1 MDEKSNITESLPPK
15 GKLVTAG
22 IIFISGFLS
31 PLLIPIVTSSDL
43 STGWK
48 AALSGLLALGIPE
61 LFMMIAAAVAGK
73 EGFNYIKGKVS
84 KILGYKFFVALVLF
98 LAWII
103 FFDENSII
111 AHRQNKQR
119 LQEPTQQKVYYKE
132 RIESDKQKLEDLNS
146 GLEELEKFAR
156 EQYYMSKPGEDVFI
170 VVEENK

>member
-1 MDEKSNITESLPPK
+1 M
-15 GKLVTAG
+15 
-22 IIFISGFLS
+22 
-31 PLLIPIVTSSDL
+31 
-43 STGWK
+43 
-48 AALSGLLALGIPE
+48 GL
-61 LFMMIAAAVAGK
+61 K
-73 EGFNYIKGKVS
+73 KKDIKGKVS
-84 KILGYKFFVALVLF
+84 KILGYKFFVAFALF

-111 AHRQNKQR
+111 AHRRNKQR
-119 LQEPTQQKVYYKE
+119 LQELTQQKVYYKE